1 MVIVLEFGEGEE
13 FKTVVLSLID
23 EDTEV
28 LFELL
33 VDSLRL
39 SITLRVVCGGGC

>member
-1 MVIVLEFGEGEE
+1 MVVVLEFGEGEE
-13 FKTVVLSLID
+13 FKPVVLLLID
-23 EDTEV
+23 EDMEV

-33 VDSLRL
+33 VDSLCL